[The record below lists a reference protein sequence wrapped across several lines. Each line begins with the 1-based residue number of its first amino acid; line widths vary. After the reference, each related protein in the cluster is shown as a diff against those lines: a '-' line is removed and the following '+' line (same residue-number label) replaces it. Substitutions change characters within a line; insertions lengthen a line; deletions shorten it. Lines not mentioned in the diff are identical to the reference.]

1 MNLTSSRIGPR
12 WLLWGLPVATL
23 VYSVVLILP
32 RWAPSISFSFFYAF
46 YLLSYAVLLAFLAA
60 CAAIS
65 GIVVLWQLKTRSVV
79 SGRVK
84 HVFLASAIA
93 ATCCSGIFALALYLP
108 HGLPPGSWM
117 SEFDAVMWRDAASA
131 DFGKSVSIRQKM
143 LGDLVSNV
151 LPGKSQDEIIDLL
164 GPSFKTSYFASLEYD
179 LIYPTGAQRDSYFR
193 IDSEWLL
200 IWCDHTGRFER
211 FAIVSD

>member
-1 MNLTSSRIGPR
+1 MNVTGSRVAPR

-23 VYSVVLILP
+23 VYSVVLIVP
-32 RWAPSISFSFFYAF
+32 RWVPSISFSFLYVF
-46 YLLSYAVLLAFLAA
+46 YLLSYAALLAFLAA

-65 GIVVLWQLKTRSVV
+65 GMVVLWQLKTRSVV

-84 HVFLASAIA
+84 YVFFASAIA
-93 ATCCSGIFALALYLP
+93 ATCCSVMFALALYLP
-108 HGLPPGSWM
+108 QGLPAGSWI
-117 SEFDAVMWRDAASA
+117 SEFDAVMWRDPASA

-151 LPGKSQDEIIDLL
+151 LPGKSRDEIIDLL
-164 GPSFKTSYFASLEYD
+164 GPSSKTPYFASLEYD
-179 LIYPTGAQRDSYFR
+179 LIYPTGAQRDSYIR